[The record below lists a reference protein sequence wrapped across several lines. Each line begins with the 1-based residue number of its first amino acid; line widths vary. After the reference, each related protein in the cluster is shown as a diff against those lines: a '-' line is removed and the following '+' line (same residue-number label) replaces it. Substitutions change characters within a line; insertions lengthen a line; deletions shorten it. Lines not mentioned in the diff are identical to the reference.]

1 MSSARRDLQLAS
13 LVTLGFGFLTGK
25 VIAVTWG
32 AEGVGYQSAVVGAGS
47 LAALLCTFAIGNVLP
62 EMAATRP
69 TSTSTDFGR
78 AFWRA
83 CGVAAIPAAGLALIL
98 TAPELSRSFALTTVT
113 LAVVLATAGS
123 ALLAFRAVALSVFG
137 DGSVAARFQLISAA
151 VTSLTI
157 VSGVLFAP
165 IHLLPLAVGSGILLG
180 PAVSSVATLSG
191 IRVRG
196 PHAPVSVRGLV
207 GHALPTYG
215 SSLLSAGAAA
225 VAPLIM
231 LNLSGAEPTGM
242 LRAVSSLGGLPA
254 AVVVPAIALHFYPTV
269 SQQIAAGENPTI
281 MTRDSIDHLGGRAA
295 LAGVAL
301 AVAAPLAL
309 WAAYSASFAGA
320 AAALALMASA
330 GGVRAIALH
339 GAYLLL
345 ATGRR
350 ATYLAAESCA
360 AIVLLAGTV
369 LAGWYGNV
377 TAAAGTAW
385 LSAVSYLVFLKLA
398 LRRLGTGEQNAL
410 PVPAKLVVAHLL
422 IVLGAAGWAVLSA
435 NGFLEG

>member
-1 MSSARRDLQLAS
+1 MAS

-47 LAALLCTFAIGNVLP
+47 LAALLCTFAIANVLP
-62 EMAATRP
+62 EMAAARP
-69 TSTSTDFGR
+69 TSTSSDFGR

-83 CGVAAIPAAGLALIL
+83 CGIAAIPAAGLALTL
-98 TAPELSRSFALTTVT
+98 TAPELSRSFAWSTV
-113 LAVVLATAGS
+113 AVAIVLATAGS
-123 ALLAFRAVALSVFG
+123 ALLTFRAVVLSVFG

-165 IHLLPLAVGSGILLG
+165 VGLLPLVVGSGVLLG
-180 PAVSSVATLSG
+180 PTIGSAATLSG
-191 IRVRG
+191 IRVRE
-196 PHAPVSVRGLV
+196 HRAPVSVRGLV
-207 GHALPTYG
+207 GHSLPTYG

-225 VAPLIM
+225 IAPLIM

-242 LRAVSSLGGLPA
+242 LRAVTSLGGLPA
-254 AVVVPAIALHFYPTV
+254 AVVVPAIALHFYPTA
-269 SQQIAAGENPTI
+269 SQQIAAGADPVP

-295 LAGVAL
+295 LAGVVL
-301 AVAAPLAL
+301 AVTAPLAL
-309 WAAYSASFAGA
+309 WAAYSSSFAGA

-330 GGVRAIALH
+330 GGIRAIALH

-360 AIVLLAGTV
+360 AGVLLTGTL
-369 LAGWYGNV
+369 LAGWYGSV
-377 TAAAGTAW
+377 TAAAGTVW
-385 LSAVSYLVFLKLA
+385 LSAVAYLVFLKLA
-398 LRRLGTGEQNAL
+398 LRRAGRSERDAL

-422 IVLGAAGWAVLSA
+422 TVLVAAGWAVLFA
-435 NGFLEG
+435 NGLLAGGP